1 MLSLRNKK
9 LRNKEFKNK
18 KLKIGTMKLKKD
30 LSKKINKFGR
40 NKIKLNKG
48 VLRYKHCKAKS
59 RNRQR
64 SIKLKRVIYLDRFN
78 N

>member
-18 KLKIGTMKLKKD
+18 KHKIGTMKFKRNLN
-30 LSKKINKFGR
+30 KKINKFGQ
-40 NKIKLNKG
+40 NKTNLKRG
-48 VLRYKHCKAKS
+48 ALRYKPCKAKS
-59 RNRQR
+59 RNRQK
-64 SIKLKRVIYLDRFN
+64 SMKLKRVIYLDRFN